1 MGAKENADLV
11 RRGYEAFSA
20 GDMATLSELFAED
33 ATWFVP
39 GNGSLSGTKQG
50 RDAIFGFFG
59 DTMSLSGGT
68 FKIALQ
74 DVVGGDQHT
83 IGLHRAQ
90 AQREGKDLEQNS
102 VLVFQIENGRVR
114 EVREFHEN
122 PVYSDEFWA

>member
-20 GDMATLSELFAED
+20 GDMATLTELFAED

-59 DTMSLSGGT
+59 EVMSLSGGT
-68 FKIALQ
+68 FKITVQ

-83 IGLHRAQ
+83 IGLHHTQ
-90 AQREGKDLEQNS
+90 AQRGGKDIDQNTA
-102 VLVFQIENGRVR
+102 LVFHVENGRVR

-122 PVYSDEFWA
+122 TANSDEFWA

>member
-20 GDMATLSELFAED
+20 GDMTALTDLFAED

-68 FKIALQ
+68 FKIAVQ
-74 DVVGGDQHT
+74 DGVGGDQHT
-83 IGLHRAQ
+83 IGLHRVQ
-90 AQREGKDLEQNS
+90 AQRERKDLDQNFS
-102 VLVFQIENGRVR
+102 ACLPR
-114 EVREFHEN
+114 
-122 PVYSDEFWA
+122 